1 MIKSHLADLRS
12 VLVKRMRTGADW
24 RAGWCR
30 SSTRLMVA
38 APMRSGELASTQ

>member
-1 MIKSHLADLRS
+1 MIKAHLADLRS
-12 VLVKRMRTGADW
+12 VLVKRMRTGADCS
-24 RAGWCR
+24 AGWCR